1 VPVGSR
7 YRRGA
12 GCFTIAAA
20 RAWDRCG
27 CLRFDTIT
35 QAEFDTSRPASMSIT
50 LVGFLLGYLLGTLP
64 GLGMDR
70 ASVALRG
77 VIVPLA
83 GGEMH

>member
-1 VPVGSR
+1 
-7 YRRGA
+7 
-12 GCFTIAAA
+12 
-20 RAWDRCG
+20 
-27 CLRFDTIT
+27 
-35 QAEFDTSRPASMSIT
+35 MSIT
-50 LVGFLLGYLLGTLP
+50 LVGFLLDYLLGTLP